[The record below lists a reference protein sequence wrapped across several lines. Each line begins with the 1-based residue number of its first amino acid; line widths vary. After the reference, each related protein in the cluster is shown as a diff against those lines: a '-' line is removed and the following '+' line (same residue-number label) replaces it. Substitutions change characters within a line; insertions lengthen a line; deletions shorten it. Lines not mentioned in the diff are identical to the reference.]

1 MCNSSISAIIS
12 EDDQEVYD
20 DIGGQGTNTA
30 SNLALS

>member
-1 MCNSSISAIIS
+1 MFAIIS

-30 SNLALS
+30 SNLALSQIL